1 MSRPVDVV
9 SEEPAAVSLLRSLYP
24 PPSVITSGRRTPAER
39 SFIAIPNV
47 GRAKL
52 LVPDLPAPAL
62 SRIVRRQLSGQR
74 TRTRLARSVLA
85 VAARTGAL
93 TRVPGMR
100 LTVSSEPGAG
110 NVEEPLRALLGR
122 DDLRITMPVGP
133 PRANRKPV
141 LQICD
146 GAGEV
151 LGFAKVGHN
160 ELTSALV
167 TAEAQTLRD
176 LGERRFAH
184 LQVPRVLGTASWQ
197 GGPVLVLSAL
207 QLDQPRLRGDAAK
220 RRLLEVIDEVAHEGG
235 VTTAAWGSATLRDRL
250 VDALDGCG
258 DVATELGAAVAEID
272 PATELRIGS
281 WHGDLNPGNIALVD
295 GRCPVWDWERF
306 GTDVPVGFD
315 LLHHDLH
322 RAITVE
328 GIAPGEAALDLLEQA
343 PGLLAHWDLDP
354 RTARTVARIYLV
366 TLAQRYA
373 IDRQADAGGALGRL
387 RSWLVPAL
395 QEGAR

>member
-1 MSRPVDVV
+1 MT
-9 SEEPAAVSLLRSLYP
+9 LLRSLYP

-62 SRIVRRQLSGQR
+62 SRVVRRQLTGQR

-93 TRVPGMR
+93 SRVPGMR
-100 LTVSSEPGAG
+100 LTVSAEPGAD

-122 DDLRITMPVGP
+122 ADLRITMPVGP

-146 GAGEV
+146 GAGDV

-176 LGERRFAH
+176 LSDRTFVH
-184 LQVPRVLGTASWQ
+184 LRVPQVLGTASWQ
-197 GGPVLVLSAL
+197 DCPCSGCRPCRSTS
-207 QLDQPRLRGDAAK
+207 RGC
-220 RRLLEVIDEVAHEGG
+220 G
-235 VTTAAWGSATLRDRL
+235 VTRPGS
-250 VDALDGCG
+250 VCS
-258 DVATELGAAVAEID
+258 
-272 PATELRIGS
+272 P
-281 WHGDLNPGNIALVD
+281 
-295 GRCPVWDWERF
+295 
-306 GTDVPVGFD
+306 
-315 LLHHDLH
+315 
-322 RAITVE
+322 
-328 GIAPGEAALDLLEQA
+328 
-343 PGLLAHWDLDP
+343 
-354 RTARTVARIYLV
+354 
-366 TLAQRYA
+366 
-373 IDRQADAGGALGRL
+373 
-387 RSWLVPAL
+387 
-395 QEGAR
+395 